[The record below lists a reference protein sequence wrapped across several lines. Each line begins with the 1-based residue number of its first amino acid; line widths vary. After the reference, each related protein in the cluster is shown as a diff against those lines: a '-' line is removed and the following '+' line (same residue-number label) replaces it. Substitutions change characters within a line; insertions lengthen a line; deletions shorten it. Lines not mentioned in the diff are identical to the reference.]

1 MMDFVLEAWVSSIIE
16 GKKLQWMMGK
26 GEPWQ
31 PGEKLKLLFA
41 GYNGTRNTGSDVR
54 VEEML
59 RQIRRILGPENVD
72 LSMMTFN
79 FDRSRGYFEGTS
91 QVRLPDIFPPFLASE
106 VPKHHGVVACEGS
119 MFKSKFANALATM
132 MIGSLGIAAAEN
144 KLSIGYGAEAG
155 HMDPLVAKMCGRY
168 CRNSLVITRNDE
180 SRKILRELGVP
191 TELGTDTAWTFEPL
205 GAEYGQKALHDVGWD
220 GKTPVLVVCPINPF
234 EWPVKASVAKAA
246 LHSLAGAYK
255 DSHYRGP
262 YFHNAG
268 PEANRAN
275 EHYLS
280 SIAKAVA
287 AFRQKRSVFV
297 IMAATERMDARACGR
312 ISEKLGG
319 VPVLTSDD
327 YNMYQMVSILRAC
340 RMMVSS
346 RYHGIVTSMPALV
359 ASAGITMDERIRNL
373 MNERGHQELL
383 MNVDDPDLEART
395 LAAIEILDRD
405 GERIADG
412 IARSVVRNLKLMARM
427 GVYFEEEVQRR
438 YPEFPNAARRMELG
452 GLPAADERGVEGI
465 GGGVRVGL
473 VFELGIPDRP
483 DSHVIPGTDSCQP
496 GEERGQR
503 CSSGT
508 SRRAGGPAD
517 RAAVAGSG
525 AGGAGLSAATAA
537 EKGRPLRVAGA

>member
-1 MMDFVLEAWVSSIIE
+1 MMDFVLEAWVSSVIE
-16 GKKLQWMMGK
+16 GRKVQWMLGK
-26 GEPWQ
+26 REPWQ
-31 PGEKLKLLFA
+31 PGERLKLLFA

-91 QVRLPDIFPPFLASE
+91 QVPLPDIFPPFLANE

-144 KLSIGYGAEAG
+144 KLSVGYGAEAG
-155 HMDPLVAKMCGRY
+155 QMDPLVAKMCARY
-168 CRNSLVITRNDE
+168 CRNSLVITRNNE

-205 GAEYGQKALHDVGWD
+205 GAEYGQKALCEMGWD

-246 LHSLAGAYK
+246 LRSLTGAYK
-255 DSHYRGP
+255 ESHYRGP

-268 PEANRAN
+268 PAADRAY

-280 SIAKAVA
+280 SIANAVA
-287 AFRQKRSVFV
+287 AFRQKKSVFV
-297 IMAATERMDARACGR
+297 IMAATERMDARACRR

-327 YNMYQMVSILRAC
+327 YNMYQLVSILRAC

-395 LAAIEILDRD
+395 LAALEILDRD

-412 IARSVVRNLKLMARM
+412 IARTVVRNLKLMARM

-438 YPEFPNAARRMELG
+438 YPEFPTRRGEWSWEDYLPPMSD
-452 GLPAADERGVEGI
+452 GLKQLVEAYG
-465 GGGVRVGL
+465 
-473 VFELGIPDRP
+473 
-483 DSHVIPGTDSCQP
+483 
-496 GEERGQR
+496 
-503 CSSGT
+503 
-508 SRRAGGPAD
+508 
-517 RAAVAGSG
+517 
-525 AGGAGLSAATAA
+525 
-537 EKGRPLRVAGA
+537 

>member
-1 MMDFVLEAWVSSIIE
+1 MMDLMLEAWVSGIIE
-16 GKKLQWMMGK
+16 TKKVQWMMGK
-26 GEPWQ
+26 REPWQ

-91 QVRLPDIFPPFLASE
+91 QVRLPDIFPPFLANE

-144 KLSIGYGAEAG
+144 KLSVGYGAEAG

-168 CRNSLVITRNDE
+168 CKNSLVITRNNE

-191 TELGTDTAWTFEPL
+191 TELGTDTAWTFEPM
-205 GAEYGQKALHDVGWD
+205 GAEYGQKALRDVGWD

-246 LHSLAGAYK
+246 LRTLTGAYK
-255 DSHYRGP
+255 ESHYRGP

-268 PEANRAN
+268 PAADRAS

-287 AFRQKRSVFV
+287 AFRQQRNVFV
-297 IMAATERMDARACGR
+297 ILAATERMDARACRR

-327 YNMYQMVSILRAC
+327 YNMYQLVSILRAC

-359 ASAGITMDERIRNL
+359 PSAGITMDERIRNL
-373 MNERGHQELL
+373 MNERGHPELL
-383 MNVDDPDLEART
+383 MNVDDPDLEERT

-412 IARSVVRNLKLMARM
+412 IARTVVRNLKLMARM

-438 YPEFPNAARRMELG
+438 YPDFPTRRGEWSWEDYLPPMSEELKQLVAAY
-452 GLPAADERGVEGI
+452 
-465 GGGVRVGL
+465 
-473 VFELGIPDRP
+473 
-483 DSHVIPGTDSCQP
+483 S
-496 GEERGQR
+496 
-503 CSSGT
+503 
-508 SRRAGGPAD
+508 
-517 RAAVAGSG
+517 
-525 AGGAGLSAATAA
+525 
-537 EKGRPLRVAGA
+537 

>member
-16 GKKLQWMMGK
+16 GKKVQWMMGK
-26 GEPWQ
+26 REPWQ

-91 QVRLPDIFPPFLASE
+91 QVHLPDIFPPFLANE

-168 CRNSLVITRNDE
+168 CKNSLVITRNNE

-205 GAEYGQKALHDVGWD
+205 GAEYGQRALRDVGWD
-220 GKTPVLVVCPINPF
+220 GKMPVLVVCPINPF

-246 LHSLAGAYK
+246 LHTLTGAYK
-255 DSHYRGP
+255 ESHYRGP

-268 PEANRAN
+268 PEADRAY
-275 EHYLS
+275 EHYLN

-287 AFRQKRSVFV
+287 AFRQKKHVFV
-297 IMAATERMDARACGR
+297 IMAATERMDARACRR
-312 ISEKLGG
+312 ISDKLGG
-319 VPVLTSDD
+319 VPIMTSDD
-327 YNMYQMVSILRAC
+327 YNMYELVSILRAC

-395 LAAIEILDRD
+395 LAALEILDHD

-412 IARSVVRNLKLMARM
+412 IARTTVRNLKLMARM

-438 YPEFPNAARRMELG
+438 YPEFPTRRGEWSWEDYLPPMSQGLKEL
-452 GLPAADERGVEGI
+452 V
-465 GGGVRVGL
+465 
-473 VFELGIPDRP
+473 
-483 DSHVIPGTDSCQP
+483 
-496 GEERGQR
+496 
-503 CSSGT
+503 
-508 SRRAGGPAD
+508 
-517 RAAVAGSG
+517 
-525 AGGAGLSAATAA
+525 TAY
-537 EKGRPLRVAGA
+537 G

>member
-1 MMDFVLEAWVSSIIE
+1 MMDFVLEAWVSGIIE
-16 GKKLQWMMGK
+16 SKKLQWMMGK
-26 GEPWQ
+26 REPWQ
-31 PGEKLKLLFA
+31 PGEKLRLLFA

-54 VEEML
+54 VEEMI

-79 FDRSRGYFEGTS
+79 FDRSRGYFDGTS
-91 QVRLPDIFPPFLASE
+91 QVRLPDIFPPFLANE

-144 KLSIGYGAEAG
+144 KLSVGYGAEAG
-155 HMDPLVAKMCGRY
+155 QMDPLIAKMCGRY
-168 CRNSLVITRNDE
+168 CKNSLVITRNNE
-180 SRKILRELGVP
+180 SRTILRELGVP

-205 GAEYGQKALHDVGWD
+205 GAEYGQKALRDVGWD

-234 EWPVKASVAKAA
+234 EWPVKASLAKAA
-246 LHSLAGAYK
+246 LHSVTGAYK
-255 DSHYRGP
+255 ASHYRGP

-268 PEANRAN
+268 PAADRAY
-275 EHYLS
+275 EYYLS

-287 AFRQKRSVFV
+287 AFRQKKNVFV
-297 IMAATERMDARACGR
+297 IMAATERMDARPARR

-327 YNMYQMVSILRAC
+327 YNMYQLVSILRAC

-383 MNVDDPDLEART
+383 MNVDDLDLEART
-395 LAAIEILDRD
+395 LAALEILDRD

-412 IARSVVRNLKLMARM
+412 IARTVVKNLKLMARM

-438 YPEFPNAARRMELG
+438 YPEFPTRRGEWSWEDYLPSMGE
-452 GLPAADERGVEGI
+452 GLR
-465 GGGVRVGL
+465 GL
-473 VFELGIPDRP
+473 V
-483 DSHVIPGTDSCQP
+483 
-496 GEERGQR
+496 
-503 CSSGT
+503 
-508 SRRAGGPAD
+508 
-517 RAAVAGSG
+517 
-525 AGGAGLSAATAA
+525 TAYS
-537 EKGRPLRVAGA
+537 

>member
-1 MMDFVLEAWVSSIIE
+1 
-16 GKKLQWMMGK
+16 
-26 GEPWQ
+26 
-31 PGEKLKLLFA
+31 
-41 GYNGTRNTGSDVR
+41 
-54 VEEML
+54 
-59 RQIRRILGPENVD
+59 
-72 LSMMTFN
+72 MMTFN

-91 QVRLPDIFPPFLASE
+91 QVRLPDIFPPFLADE

-119 MFKSKFANALATM
+119 MFKSKFANALTTM

-205 GAEYGQKALHDVGWD
+205 GAAYGQKALRDVGWD
-220 GKTPVLVVCPINPF
+220 GTTPVLVVCPINPF

-246 LHSLAGAYK
+246 LHSLTGAYNE
-255 DSHYRGP
+255 SHYRGP

-268 PEANRAN
+268 PEADRAY

-280 SIAKAVA
+280 SIANAVA
-287 AFRQKRSVFV
+287 AFRQRKKKSVFV
-297 IMAATERMDARACGR
+297 IMAATERMDARPCRR

-340 RMMVSS
+340 RMIVSS

-395 LAAIEILDRD
+395 LAALEILDRD

-412 IARSVVRNLKLMARM
+412 IARTVVRNLKLMARM

-438 YPEFPNAARRMELG
+438 YPEFPTRRGEWSWEDYLPPMSDGLKQLVAAYG
-452 GLPAADERGVEGI
+452 
-465 GGGVRVGL
+465 
-473 VFELGIPDRP
+473 
-483 DSHVIPGTDSCQP
+483 
-496 GEERGQR
+496 
-503 CSSGT
+503 
-508 SRRAGGPAD
+508 
-517 RAAVAGSG
+517 
-525 AGGAGLSAATAA
+525 
-537 EKGRPLRVAGA
+537 

>member
-16 GKKLQWMMGK
+16 GKKIQWMMGK

-41 GYNGTRNTGSDVR
+41 GYNGTRNTGADVR

-91 QVRLPDIFPPFLASE
+91 QVRLPDIFPPFLANE

-132 MIGSLGIAAAEN
+132 MIGSLGIAATEN

-168 CRNSLVITRNDE
+168 CRNSLVITRNEE

-205 GAEYGQKALHDVGWD
+205 GAEYGQKALRDVGWD

-234 EWPVKASVAKAA
+234 EWPVKASVGKAA
-246 LHSLAGAYK
+246 LHSLTGAYRE
-255 DSHYRGP
+255 SHYRGP

-268 PEANRAN
+268 PEADRAY
-275 EHYLS
+275 EHYLN

-287 AFRQKRSVFV
+287 AFRQKKNVFV
-297 IMAATERMDARACGR
+297 IMAASERLDARPCRR
-312 ISEKLGG
+312 IAEKLGG

-373 MNERGHQELL
+373 MNERGHRELL

-395 LAAIEILDRD
+395 LMAIEILDRD

-438 YPEFPNAARRMELG
+438 YPEFPTRRGEWSWEDYLPSMSEGLKQLVAAYG
-452 GLPAADERGVEGI
+452 
-465 GGGVRVGL
+465 
-473 VFELGIPDRP
+473 
-483 DSHVIPGTDSCQP
+483 
-496 GEERGQR
+496 
-503 CSSGT
+503 
-508 SRRAGGPAD
+508 
-517 RAAVAGSG
+517 
-525 AGGAGLSAATAA
+525 
-537 EKGRPLRVAGA
+537 